1 MAFDGVGVGV
11 GEADIINK
19 KDSTP
24 NVILGHSHVIW
35 WYTAFVNAAFEGG
48 GWYNKLR
55 RTPTP
60 T

>member
-1 MAFDGVGVGV
+1 MAFEGVGV

-24 NVILGHSHVIW
+24 NVIIGHSHVIW
-35 WYTAFVNAAFEGG
+35 WYITFVIAAFEGG
-48 GWYNKLR
+48 GLDNKLR